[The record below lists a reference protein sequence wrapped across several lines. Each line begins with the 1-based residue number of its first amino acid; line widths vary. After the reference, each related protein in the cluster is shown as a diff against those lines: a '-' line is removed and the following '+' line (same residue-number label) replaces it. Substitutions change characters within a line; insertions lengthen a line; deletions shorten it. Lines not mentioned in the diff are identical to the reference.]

1 MERRLVEEPHYRM
14 LRYVQAS
21 THPERARIVREALRL
36 MQARVRDLRFTIRA
50 YIREVEAWPPYAKE

>member
-21 THPERARIVREALRL
+21 THPRIVREALRL
-36 MQARVRDLRFTIRA
+36 MQARVHDLRFTIRA